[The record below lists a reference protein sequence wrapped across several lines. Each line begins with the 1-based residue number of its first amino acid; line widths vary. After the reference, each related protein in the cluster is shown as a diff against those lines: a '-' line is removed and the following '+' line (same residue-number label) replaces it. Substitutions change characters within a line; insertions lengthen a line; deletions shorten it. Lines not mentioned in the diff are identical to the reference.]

1 MNFSKPIVPANNR
14 YANLFQCAKLNM
26 ERIFQIESGCVLI
39 FVLEYHLEGR
49 KRANSSF
56 YLDFASFSNS
66 SFESDSVLSSA
77 ICLVRMELRN

>member
-39 FVLEYHLEGR
+39 FVLEYHLEGG
-49 KRANSSF
+49 KRADSSF
-56 YLDFASFSNS
+56 YLHFNRVG